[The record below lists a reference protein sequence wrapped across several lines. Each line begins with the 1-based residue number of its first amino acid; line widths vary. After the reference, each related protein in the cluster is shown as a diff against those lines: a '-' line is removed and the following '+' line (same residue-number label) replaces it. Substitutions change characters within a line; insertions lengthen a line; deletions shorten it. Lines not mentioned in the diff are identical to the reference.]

1 MGSTSW
7 ARNCSRDTLSYLFC
21 RFYSRN
27 DSIIA
32 NMFANSL
39 RRVEKVQY
47 VSNNTHNDL
56 QLIVERTEKDWMRVA
71 IPETKIVT
79 AC

>member
-1 MGSTSW
+1 
-7 ARNCSRDTLSYLFC
+7 
-21 RFYSRN
+21 
-27 DSIIA
+27 
-32 NMFANSL
+32 MFANSL